1 MVREMDCST
10 VVADEGRE
18 KEEEYYIPFSNFKR
32 ARCDDAILSRSLTIA
47 ESAP

>member
-1 MVREMDCST
+1 MDCSS

-18 KEEEYYIPFSNFKR
+18 KREEADIPFSNFKR

-47 ESAP
+47 ESAA